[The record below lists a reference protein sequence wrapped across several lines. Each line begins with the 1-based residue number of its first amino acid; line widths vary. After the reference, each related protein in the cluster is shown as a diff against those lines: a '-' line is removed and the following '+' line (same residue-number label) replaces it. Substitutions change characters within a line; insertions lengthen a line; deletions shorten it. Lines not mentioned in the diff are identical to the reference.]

1 MRKTNLLYS
10 SYIGEENSFLTFSN
24 YTEAMTGNHL
34 SVNTKMFPSTFLCAY
49 INVKPDN
56 NGNIDSFINT
66 IVGKY
71 ENKLAFLRDT
81 FTKDSNISAED
92 NIYPLE
98 YLIETIKDFDDSF
111 SINYAGQVTEQDYNG
126 TFCDTMCII
135 STEDNGGKA
144 ILNPSKGVKKIV
156 DYNNSYDYLYG
167 WSSYDATNN
176 SYNSYIYNGPSIYR
190 DVKPLFDKLSD
201 NNDNNDNNENNSY
214 IYVSSYKYD
223 KLIFTPADK
232 AKSIEFNCI
241 IPLFDIVN
249 VDPKSNDSNITEPS
263 DTELSDTEPSDTKP
277 SDKPSDTE
285 PSNQLNSIEVDLTSS
300 TCNVPMGI
308 WFSQKFKKITLQRD
322 ETSGFWPS
330 WSLVLSSQFKPFP
343 KSPHLQ
349 SDTQNISSTDAFGTF
364 AQILV
369 EQARLTDEHTDIVV
383 NVQALS
389 NRISDVESKIN
400 NISTNKSLDDL
411 KNKIDQIDT
420 KVASLTESLEKV
432 NSLISSITWKQN

>member
-10 SYIGEENSFLTFSN
+10 TYIGEENSFLTFSN

-49 INVKPDN
+49 INVTPDN
-56 NGNIDSFINT
+56 IGSFINT
-66 IVGKY
+66 VVGKY

-98 YLIETIKDFDDSF
+98 YLINTLKDFDNEF
-111 SINYAGQVTEQDYNG
+111 SINYVGQVTEQDYNG

-135 STEDNGGKA
+135 STEDNGGNA
-144 ILNPSKGVKKIV
+144 TLSDATVAKKTV

-167 WSSYDATNN
+167 WSSYDESNKK
-176 SYNSYIYNGPSIYR
+176 YIYNGPSIYR
-190 DVKPLFDKLSD
+190 NVKPLFDD
-201 NNDNNDNNENNSY
+201 NNANNSY
-214 IYVSSYKYD
+214 MYVSSYKYD
-223 KLIFTPADK
+223 KLIFTPDTK

-249 VDPKSNDSNITEPS
+249 VDPKSNESNITES
-263 DTELSDTEPSDTKP
+263 LDTELSDTESPDVEQSKP
-277 SDKPSDTE
+277 
-285 PSNQLNSIEVDLTSS
+285 LNILEVDLTSS

-308 WFSQKFKKITLQRD
+308 WFSQGFNKITLQRD

-349 SDTQNISSTDAFGTF
+349 SDTQNVSSTDAFGTF

-389 NRISDVESKIN
+389 NRISNVESKIN
-400 NISTNKSLDDL
+400 NISTNMSLDAL
-411 KNKIDQIDT
+411 QNKIDQIDT
-420 KVASLTESLEKV
+420 KLASLTESLEKV

>member
-10 SYIGEENSFLTFSN
+10 TYIGEENSFLTFSN

-49 INVKPDN
+49 INVTSDN
-56 NGNIDSFINT
+56 IGSFINT

-98 YLIETIKDFDDSF
+98 YLINTLKDFDNEF
-111 SINYAGQVTEQDYNG
+111 SINYVGQVTEQDYNG

-144 ILNPSKGVKKIV
+144 TISDVTEAKKTVKTV
-156 DYNNSYDYLYG
+156 DYNNSYKYLYG
-167 WSSYDATNN
+167 WSSYDATNG
-176 SYNSYIYNGPSIYR
+176 SYIYNGPSIYEH
-190 DVKPLFDKLSD
+190 VEPLFD
-201 NNDNNDNNENNSY
+201 NDKNNSY
-214 IYVSSYKYD
+214 MYVSSYEHD
-223 KLIFTPADK
+223 KLIFTPDTK

-249 VDPKSNDSNITEPS
+249 VDHKSNESNITEPS
-263 DTELSDTEPSDTKP
+263 NSEPSDTKP
-277 SDKPSDTE
+277 SDTE
-285 PSNQLNSIEVDLTSS
+285 PTKQLNSIEVDLTSS

-349 SDTQNISSTDAFGTF
+349 SDTQNVSSTDAFGTF

-369 EQARLTDEHTDIVV
+369 EQARLTDEHTDIAV

-400 NISTNKSLDDL
+400 NISTNMSLDAL
-411 KNKIDQIDT
+411 QNKIDQIDT
-420 KVASLTESLEKV
+420 KLASLTESLEKV

>member
-10 SYIGEENSFLTFSN
+10 TYIGEENSFLTFSN

-49 INVKPDN
+49 INVSEE
-56 NGNIDSFINT
+56 NIGSFINT
-66 IVGKY
+66 IAGKY

-98 YLIETIKDFDDSF
+98 YLINTLKDFDNEF
-111 SINYAGQVTEQDYNG
+111 SINYVGQVTEQDYNG

-135 STEDNGGKA
+135 STEDNGGNTTLSNA
-144 ILNPSKGVKKIV
+144 TVAKKTV
-156 DYNNSYDYLYG
+156 DYNNNSTYLYG
-167 WSSYDATNN
+167 WSSYDAT
-176 SYNSYIYNGPSIYR
+176 SSSYIYNGPSIYK
-190 DVKPLFDKLSD
+190 DVKPLF
-201 NNDNNDNNENNSY
+201 DNNENNSY
-214 IYVSSYKYD
+214 MYVSSYEHD
-223 KLIFTPADK
+223 KLIFTPDTK

-249 VDPKSNDSNITEPS
+249 VDTKSNESNITESS
-263 DTELSDTEPSDTKP
+263 DTELSDTESPDVEQSKQ
-277 SDKPSDTE
+277 
-285 PSNQLNSIEVDLTSS
+285 SNILEVDLTSS

-349 SDTQNISSTDAFGTF
+349 SDTQNVSSTDAFGTF

-369 EQARLTDEHTDIVV
+369 EQTRLTDEYTGIAV

-389 NRISDVESKIN
+389 NRISNIESKIN
-400 NISTNKSLDDL
+400 NISTNMSLDAIQ
-411 KNKIDQIDT
+411 NKIDQIDT
-420 KVASLTESLEKV
+420 KLASLTESLEFQDLEKV

>member
-10 SYIGEENSFLTFSN
+10 TYIGEENSFLTFSN

-49 INVKPDN
+49 INVTPDN
-56 NGNIDSFINT
+56 ISSFINT

-81 FTKDSNISAED
+81 FIKDSNISAED

-98 YLIETIKDFDDSF
+98 YLINTLKDFDNEF
-111 SINYAGQVTEQDYNG
+111 SINYVGQVTEQDYNG

-135 STEDNGGKA
+135 STEDNGGNA
-144 ILNPSKGVKKIV
+144 TLNDATVSDVTVTKKTV
-156 DYNNSYDYLYG
+156 DYNNSYTYLYG
-167 WSSYDATNN
+167 WSSYDAT
-176 SYNSYIYNGPSIYR
+176 SSSYIYNGPSIYEH
-190 DVKPLFDKLSD
+190 VKPLFDKLP
-201 NNDNNDNNENNSY
+201 NNNSNNENNSY
-214 IYVSSYKYD
+214 IYVSSYEHD
-223 KLIFTPADK
+223 KLIFKPDTK

-249 VDPKSNDSNITEPS
+249 VDPKSNESNITEPS
-263 DTELSDTEPSDTKP
+263 DTELSDTES
-277 SDKPSDTE
+277 SDTE
-285 PSNQLNSIEVDLTSS
+285 PSKLPNIIEVDLTSS

-308 WFSQKFKKITLQRD
+308 WFSQGFNKITLQRD

-343 KSPHLQ
+343 KSPYLQ
-349 SDTQNISSTDAFGTF
+349 SDTQNVSSTDAFGTF

-369 EQARLTDEHTDIVV
+369 EQARLTDEHTDIAV
-383 NVQALS
+383 NMQALS
-389 NRISDVESKIN
+389 NRISNVESKIN
-400 NISTNKSLDDL
+400 NISTNMSLVAL
-411 KNKIDQIDT
+411 QNKIDQIDT
-420 KVASLTESLEKV
+420 KLASLTESLEKV
-432 NSLISSITWKQN
+432 NSFISSITWTHL

>member
-10 SYIGEENSFLTFSN
+10 TYIGEENSFLTFSN

-49 INVKPDN
+49 INVTPDN
-56 NGNIDSFINT
+56 ISSFINT

-98 YLIETIKDFDDSF
+98 YLIETIEEFDKDF
-111 SINYAGQVTEQDYNG
+111 SINYVGQVTEQDYNG

-135 STEDNGGKA
+135 STEDNGGKVTA
-144 ILNPSKGVKKIV
+144 NSVNGTKKTV
-156 DYNNSYDYLYG
+156 DYNNSSTYLYG

-176 SYNSYIYNGPSIYR
+176 LYYNGPSIYGN
-190 DVKPLFDKLSD
+190 VKPLFDDK
-201 NNDNNDNNENNSY
+201 ENR
-214 IYVSSYKYD
+214 YVSSYKYD
-223 KLIFTPADK
+223 KLTFIPDTN

-249 VDPKSNDSNITEPS
+249 VDPKSNESNITESLES
-263 DTELSDTEPSDTKP
+263 DTES
-277 SDKPSDTE
+277 
-285 PSNQLNSIEVDLTSS
+285 SNILEVDLTSS

-308 WFSQKFKKITLQRD
+308 WFSQKFKKITLNRD
-322 ETSGFWPS
+322 ESTGFWPS

-349 SDTQNISSTDAFGTF
+349 SDTQNVSSTDAFGTF

-369 EQARLTDEHTDIVV
+369 EQARLTDEHTDIAV

-389 NRISDVESKIN
+389 NRISNLESKIN
-400 NISTNKSLDDL
+400 NTSTNMSLDAL
-411 KNKIDQIDT
+411 KNKIDEIDT
-420 KVASLTESLEKV
+420 KLASLSESFEKV

>member
-10 SYIGEENSFLTFSN
+10 TYIGEENSFLTFSN

-49 INVKPDN
+49 INVTPDTI
-56 NGNIDSFINT
+56 GSFINT
-66 IVGKY
+66 VVGKY

-98 YLIETIKDFDDSF
+98 YLINTLKDFDNEF
-111 SINYAGQVTEQDYNG
+111 SINYVGQVTEQDYNG

-144 ILNPSKGVKKIV
+144 IPNPVNGVKKTV
-156 DYNNSYDYLYG
+156 DYNNSYTYLYG
-167 WSSYDATNN
+167 WSSYDAST
-176 SYNSYIYNGPSIYR
+176 NSYIYNGPSIYS
-190 DVKPLFDKLSD
+190 DVKPLF
-201 NNDNNDNNENNSY
+201 DNNDNNENNSY
-214 IYVSSYKYD
+214 MYVSSYEHD
-223 KLIFTPADK
+223 KLIFTPDTN

-249 VDPKSNDSNITEPS
+249 VDSKSNESNITEPS
-263 DTELSDTEPSDTKP
+263 NTEPADTESSDAEQSKP
-277 SDKPSDTE
+277 S
-285 PSNQLNSIEVDLTSS
+285 NILEVDLTSS

-308 WFSQKFKKITLQRD
+308 WFSQEFKKITLQRD

-369 EQARLTDEHTDIVV
+369 EQARLTDEHTDIAV

-389 NRISDVESKIN
+389 NRISDVESRIN
-400 NISTNKSLDDL
+400 NISTNMSLDAL
-411 KNKIDQIDT
+411 QNKIDQIDT
-420 KVASLTESLEKV
+420 KLASLTESLEKV

>member
-10 SYIGEENSFLTFSN
+10 TYIGEENSFLTFSN

-49 INVKPDN
+49 INVSEE
-56 NGNIDSFINT
+56 NIGSFINT

-98 YLIETIKDFDDSF
+98 YLINTLKDFDNEF
-111 SINYAGQVTEQDYNG
+111 SINYVGQVTEQDYNG

-135 STEDNGGKA
+135 STEDNGGNTTLSNA
-144 ILNPSKGVKKIV
+144 TVAKKTV
-156 DYNNSYDYLYG
+156 DYNNNSTYLYG
-167 WSSYDATNN
+167 WSSYDAT
-176 SYNSYIYNGPSIYR
+176 SSSYIYNGPSIYEH
-190 DVKPLFDKLSD
+190 VKPLFD
-201 NNDNNDNNENNSY
+201 NDENNSY
-214 IYVSSYKYD
+214 MYVSSYEHD
-223 KLIFTPADK
+223 KLIFKPDAK

-249 VDPKSNDSNITEPS
+249 VDHKSNESNITESS
-263 DTELSDTEPSDTKP
+263 DTELPDTESPDVEQSKP
-277 SDKPSDTE
+277 SNT
-285 PSNQLNSIEVDLTSS
+285 LEVDLTSS

-369 EQARLTDEHTDIVV
+369 EQARLTDEHTDIAV

-389 NRISDVESKIN
+389 NRISNVESKIN
-400 NISTNKSLDDL
+400 NISTNMSLDAL
-411 KNKIDQIDT
+411 QNKIDQIDT
-420 KVASLTESLEKV
+420 KLASLTESLEKV

>member
-10 SYIGEENSFLTFSN
+10 TYIGEENSFLTFSN

-49 INVKPDN
+49 INVTPDN
-56 NGNIDSFINT
+56 ISSFINT

-98 YLIETIKDFDDSF
+98 YLIETIEEFDKDF
-111 SINYAGQVTEQDYNG
+111 SINYVGQVTEQDYNG

-135 STEDNGGKA
+135 STEDNGGKVTA
-144 ILNPSKGVKKIV
+144 NSVNGTKKTV
-156 DYNNSYDYLYG
+156 DYNNSSKYLYG

-176 SYNSYIYNGPSIYR
+176 LYYNGPSIYK
-190 DVKPLFDKLSD
+190 DVNPLFDD
-201 NNDNNDNNENNSY
+201 EENR
-214 IYVSSYKYD
+214 YVSSYKYD
-223 KLIFTPADK
+223 KLTFIPDTN

-249 VDPKSNDSNITEPS
+249 VDPKSNESNITESLES
-263 DTELSDTEPSDTKP
+263 DTES
-277 SDKPSDTE
+277 
-285 PSNQLNSIEVDLTSS
+285 SNILEVDLTSS

-308 WFSQKFKKITLQRD
+308 WFSQKFKKITLNRD
-322 ETSGFWPS
+322 ESTGFWPS

-349 SDTQNISSTDAFGTF
+349 SDTQNVSSTDAFGTF

-369 EQARLTDEHTDIVV
+369 EQARLTDEHTDIAV

-389 NRISDVESKIN
+389 NRISNLESKIN
-400 NISTNKSLDDL
+400 NTSTNMSLDAL
-411 KNKIDQIDT
+411 KNKIDEIDT
-420 KVASLTESLEKV
+420 KLASLSESLEKV

>member
-10 SYIGEENSFLTFSN
+10 TYIGEENSFLTFSN

-49 INVKPDN
+49 INVIPDTI
-56 NGNIDSFINT
+56 GSFINT

-98 YLIETIKDFDDSF
+98 YLINTLKDFDNEF
-111 SINYAGQVTEQDYNG
+111 SINYVGQVTEQDYNG

-135 STEDNGGKA
+135 STEDNGGNTTLSNA
-144 ILNPSKGVKKIV
+144 TVAKKTV
-156 DYNNSYDYLYG
+156 DYNNNSTYLYG
-167 WSSYDATNN
+167 WSSYDAT
-176 SYNSYIYNGPSIYR
+176 SSSYIYNGPSIYEH
-190 DVKPLFDKLSD
+190 VKPLFD
-201 NNDNNDNNENNSY
+201 NDENNSY
-214 IYVSSYKYD
+214 MYVSSYEHD
-223 KLIFTPADK
+223 KLIFKPDAK

-249 VDPKSNDSNITEPS
+249 VDHKSNESNITESS
-263 DTELSDTEPSDTKP
+263 DTELPDTESPDVEQSKP
-277 SDKPSDTE
+277 SNT
-285 PSNQLNSIEVDLTSS
+285 LEVDLTSS

-369 EQARLTDEHTDIVV
+369 EQARLADEHTDIAV
-383 NVQALS
+383 NAQALS
-389 NRISDVESKIN
+389 NRISNVESKIN
-400 NISTNKSLDDL
+400 NISTNMSLDAL
-411 KNKIDQIDT
+411 QNKIDQIDT
-420 KVASLTESLEKV
+420 KLASLTESLEKV

>member
-10 SYIGEENSFLTFSN
+10 TYIGEENSFLTFSN

-49 INVKPDN
+49 INVTPDTI
-56 NGNIDSFINT
+56 GSFINT

-98 YLIETIKDFDDSF
+98 YLINTLKDFDNEF
-111 SINYAGQVTEQDYNG
+111 SINYVGQVTEQDYNG

-135 STEDNGGKA
+135 STEDNGGNTTLSNA
-144 ILNPSKGVKKIV
+144 TVAKKTV
-156 DYNNSYDYLYG
+156 DYNNNSTYLYG
-167 WSSYDATNN
+167 WSSYDAT
-176 SYNSYIYNGPSIYR
+176 SSSYIYNGPSIYK
-190 DVKPLFDKLSD
+190 DVKPLFD
-201 NNDNNDNNENNSY
+201 NDKNNSY
-214 IYVSSYKYD
+214 MYVSSYEHD
-223 KLIFTPADK
+223 KLIFTPDTK

-249 VDPKSNDSNITEPS
+249 VDHKSNESNITESS
-263 DTELSDTEPSDTKP
+263 DTELPDTESPDVEQSKP
-277 SDKPSDTE
+277 SNT
-285 PSNQLNSIEVDLTSS
+285 LEVDLTSS

-349 SDTQNISSTDAFGTF
+349 SDTQNVSSTDAFGTF

-369 EQARLTDEHTDIVV
+369 EQARLTDEHTDIAV

-400 NISTNKSLDDL
+400 NISTNMSLDAL
-411 KNKIDQIDT
+411 QNKIDQIDT
-420 KVASLTESLEKV
+420 KLASLTESLEKV

>member
-10 SYIGEENSFLTFSN
+10 TYIGEENSFLTFSN

-49 INVKPDN
+49 INVSEE
-56 NGNIDSFINT
+56 NIGSFINT

-98 YLIETIKDFDDSF
+98 YLINTLKDFDNEF
-111 SINYAGQVTEQDYNG
+111 SINYVGQVTEQDYNG

-135 STEDNGGKA
+135 STEDNGGNTTLSNA
-144 ILNPSKGVKKIV
+144 TVAKKTV
-156 DYNNSYDYLYG
+156 DYNNNSTYLYG
-167 WSSYDATNN
+167 WSSYDAT
-176 SYNSYIYNGPSIYR
+176 SSSYIYNGPSIYK
-190 DVKPLFDKLSD
+190 DVKPLFD
-201 NNDNNDNNENNSY
+201 NDKNNSY
-214 IYVSSYKYD
+214 MYVSSYEHD
-223 KLIFTPADK
+223 KLIFTPDTK

-249 VDPKSNDSNITEPS
+249 VDPKSNESNITESS
-263 DTELSDTEPSDTKP
+263 DTELPDTESPDAEQSKP
-277 SDKPSDTE
+277 S
-285 PSNQLNSIEVDLTSS
+285 NILEVDLTSS

-369 EQARLTDEHTDIVV
+369 EQARLTDEHTDIAV
-383 NVQALS
+383 NAQALS
-389 NRISDVESKIN
+389 NRISNVESKIN
-400 NISTNKSLDDL
+400 NISTNMSLDAL
-411 KNKIDQIDT
+411 QNKIDQIDT
-420 KVASLTESLEKV
+420 KLASLTESLEKV

>member
-10 SYIGEENSFLTFSN
+10 TYIGEENSFLTFSN

-49 INVKPDN
+49 INVTPDN
-56 NGNIDSFINT
+56 IGSFINT

-98 YLIETIKDFDDSF
+98 YLIETIKDFDNSF
-111 SINYAGQVTEQDYNG
+111 SINYVGQVTEQDYNG

-135 STEDNGGKA
+135 STEDNGGKVT
-144 ILNPSKGVKKIV
+144 LNSVDGTKKTV

-167 WSSYDATNN
+167 WSSYNATN
-176 SYNSYIYNGPSIYR
+176 NSYIYNGPSIYEH
-190 DVKPLFDKLSD
+190 VKPLFD
-201 NNDNNDNNENNSY
+201 NDKNNSY
-214 IYVSSYKYD
+214 MYVSSYEHD
-223 KLIFTPADK
+223 KLIFKPDAK

-249 VDPKSNDSNITEPS
+249 VDPKSNESNITESSNTEPSNTEPS
-263 DTELSDTEPSDTKP
+263 DTEPSKLP
-277 SDKPSDTE
+277 
-285 PSNQLNSIEVDLTSS
+285 NIIEVDLTSS

-308 WFSQKFKKITLQRD
+308 WFSQGFNKITLQRD

-369 EQARLTDEHTDIVV
+369 EQARLTDEHTDIAV

-389 NRISDVESKIN
+389 NRISNVESKIN
-400 NISTNKSLDDL
+400 NISTNMSLDAL
-411 KNKIDQIDT
+411 QNKIDQIDT
-420 KVASLTESLEKV
+420 KLASLTESLEKV

>member
-49 INVKPDN
+49 INVSEE
-56 NGNIDSFINT
+56 NIGSFINT

-144 ILNPSKGVKKIV
+144 TLNDVTVSDVTVTKKIV
-156 DYNNSYDYLYG
+156 DYNNSYKYLYG
-167 WSSYDATNN
+167 WSSYNATNG
-176 SYNSYIYNGPSIYR
+176 SYIYNGPSIYSN
-190 DVKPLFDKLSD
+190 VTPLFDKLSD
-201 NNDNNDNNENNSY
+201 NNDNNENNENNSY

-223 KLIFTPADK
+223 KLIFTPDTN

-249 VDPKSNDSNITEPS
+249 VDPKSNESNITEPS
-263 DTELSDTEPSDTKP
+263 NTEPSDTESPDVEQSKP
-277 SDKPSDTE
+277 S
-285 PSNQLNSIEVDLTSS
+285 NILEVDLTSS

-308 WFSQKFKKITLQRD
+308 WFSQGFNKITLQRD

-349 SDTQNISSTDAFGTF
+349 TDTQNVSSTDAFGTF

-369 EQARLTDEHTDIVV
+369 EQARLTDEHTDIAV

-400 NISTNKSLDDL
+400 NISTNMSLDAL
-411 KNKIDQIDT
+411 QNKIDQIDT
-420 KVASLTESLEKV
+420 KLASLTESLEKV

>member
-10 SYIGEENSFLTFSN
+10 TYIGEENSFLTFSN

-49 INVKPDN
+49 INVTPDN
-56 NGNIDSFINT
+56 IGSFINT

-98 YLIETIKDFDDSF
+98 YLINTLKDFDNEF
-111 SINYAGQVTEQDYNG
+111 SINYVGQVTEQDYNG

-135 STEDNGGKA
+135 STEDNGGNTTLSNA
-144 ILNPSKGVKKIV
+144 TVAKKTV
-156 DYNNSYDYLYG
+156 DYNNNSTYLYG
-167 WSSYDATNN
+167 WSSYDAT
-176 SYNSYIYNGPSIYR
+176 SSSYIYNGPSIYK
-190 DVKPLFDKLSD
+190 DVKPLFD
-201 NNDNNDNNENNSY
+201 NDKNNSY
-214 IYVSSYKYD
+214 MYVSSYEHD
-223 KLIFTPADK
+223 KLIFTPDTK

-249 VDPKSNDSNITEPS
+249 VDHKSNESNITESS
-263 DTELSDTEPSDTKP
+263 DTELPDTESSDVEQSKP
-277 SDKPSDTE
+277 SNT
-285 PSNQLNSIEVDLTSS
+285 LEVDLTSS
-300 TCNVPMGI
+300 TYNVPMGI

-369 EQARLTDEHTDIVV
+369 EQARLADEHTDIAV
-383 NVQALS
+383 NAQALS
-389 NRISDVESKIN
+389 NRISNVESKIN
-400 NISTNKSLDDL
+400 NISTNMSLDAL
-411 KNKIDQIDT
+411 QNKIDQIDT
-420 KVASLTESLEKV
+420 KLASLTESLEKV

>member
-10 SYIGEENSFLTFSN
+10 TYIGEENSFLTFSN

-49 INVKPDN
+49 INVTPDN
-56 NGNIDSFINT
+56 IGSFINT

-98 YLIETIKDFDDSF
+98 YLINTLKDFDNEF
-111 SINYAGQVTEQDYNG
+111 SINYVGQVTEQDYNG

-135 STEDNGGKA
+135 STEDNGGNATLSDVTEAK
-144 ILNPSKGVKKIV
+144 KTVKTV
-156 DYNNSYDYLYG
+156 DYNNSYKYLYG
-167 WSSYDATNN
+167 WSSYDATNG
-176 SYNSYIYNGPSIYR
+176 SYIYNGPSIYEH
-190 DVKPLFDKLSD
+190 VEPLFDKLSD
-201 NNDNNDNNENNSY
+201 NNDNNKNNENNSYNNSY
-214 IYVSSYKYD
+214 IYVSSYEHD
-223 KLIFTPADK
+223 KLIFTPDTK

-249 VDPKSNDSNITEPS
+249 VDPKSNESNITESSNTEPS
-263 DTELSDTEPSDTKP
+263 DTESPDVEQSKP
-277 SDKPSDTE
+277 S
-285 PSNQLNSIEVDLTSS
+285 NILEVDLTSS

-349 SDTQNISSTDAFGTF
+349 SDTQNVSSTDAFGTF

-369 EQARLTDEHTDIVV
+369 EQARLTDEHTDIAV

-400 NISTNKSLDDL
+400 NISTNMSLDAL
-411 KNKIDQIDT
+411 QNKIDQIDT
-420 KVASLTESLEKV
+420 KLASLTESLEKV

>member
-10 SYIGEENSFLTFSN
+10 TYIGEENSFLTFSN

-49 INVKPDN
+49 INVSEE
-56 NGNIDSFINT
+56 NIGSFINT

-98 YLIETIKDFDDSF
+98 YLINTLKDFDNEF
-111 SINYAGQVTEQDYNG
+111 SINYVGQVTEQDYNG

-135 STEDNGGKA
+135 STEDNGGNTTLSNA
-144 ILNPSKGVKKIV
+144 TVAKKTV
-156 DYNNSYDYLYG
+156 DYNNNSTYLYG
-167 WSSYDATNN
+167 WSSYDAT
-176 SYNSYIYNGPSIYR
+176 SSSYIYNGPSIYK
-190 DVKPLFDKLSD
+190 DVKPLFD
-201 NNDNNDNNENNSY
+201 NDKNNSY
-214 IYVSSYKYD
+214 MYVSSYEHD
-223 KLIFTPADK
+223 KLIFTPDTK

-249 VDPKSNDSNITEPS
+249 VDPKSNESNITESS
-263 DTELSDTEPSDTKP
+263 DTELPDTESPDAEQSKP
-277 SDKPSDTE
+277 SNT
-285 PSNQLNSIEVDLTSS
+285 LEVDLTSS

-369 EQARLTDEHTDIVV
+369 EQARLTDEHTDIAV
-383 NVQALS
+383 NAQALS
-389 NRISDVESKIN
+389 NRISNVESKIN
-400 NISTNKSLDDL
+400 NISTNMSLDAL
-411 KNKIDQIDT
+411 QNKIDQIDT
-420 KVASLTESLEKV
+420 KLASLTESLEKV

>member
-49 INVKPDN
+49 INVTPDN
-56 NGNIDSFINT
+56 IGSFINT

-98 YLIETIKDFDDSF
+98 YLINTLKDFDNEF
-111 SINYAGQVTEQDYNG
+111 SINYVGQVTEQDYNG

-135 STEDNGGKA
+135 STEDNGGKVT
-144 ILNPSKGVKKIV
+144 LNSVDGTKKTV
-156 DYNNSYDYLYG
+156 DYNNSYTYLYG

-176 SYNSYIYNGPSIYR
+176 SYIYNGPSIYSN
-190 DVKPLFDKLSD
+190 VTPLFDKLS
-201 NNDNNDNNENNSY
+201 DNNDNNENNSY
-214 IYVSSYKYD
+214 IYVSSYEHD
-223 KLIFTPADK
+223 KLIFTPDTK

-249 VDPKSNDSNITEPS
+249 VDPKSNESNITEPS
-263 DTELSDTEPSDTKP
+263 DTELSDTES
-277 SDKPSDTE
+277 SNVE
-285 PSNQLNSIEVDLTSS
+285 PSKLPNIIEVDLTSS

-308 WFSQKFKKITLQRD
+308 WFSQGFNKITLQRD

-369 EQARLTDEHTDIVV
+369 EQARLTDEHTDIAV

-389 NRISDVESKIN
+389 NRISNVESKVN
-400 NISTNKSLDDL
+400 NISTNMSLDAL
-411 KNKIDQIDT
+411 QNKIDQIDT
-420 KVASLTESLEKV
+420 KLASLTESLEKV

>member
-10 SYIGEENSFLTFSN
+10 TYIGEENSFLTFSN

-49 INVKPDN
+49 INVSEE
-56 NGNIDSFINT
+56 NIGSFINT

-98 YLIETIKDFDDSF
+98 YLIETIEEFDKEY
-111 SINYAGQVTEQDYNG
+111 SINYVGQVTEQDYNG

-135 STEDNGGKA
+135 STEDNGGNTTLSNA
-144 ILNPSKGVKKIV
+144 TVAKKTV
-156 DYNNSYDYLYG
+156 DYNNNSTYLYG
-167 WSSYDATNN
+167 WSSYDAT
-176 SYNSYIYNGPSIYR
+176 SSSYIYNGPSIYK
-190 DVKPLFDKLSD
+190 DVKPLFD
-201 NNDNNDNNENNSY
+201 NDKNNSY
-214 IYVSSYKYD
+214 MYVSSYEHD
-223 KLIFTPADK
+223 KLIFKPDAK

-249 VDPKSNDSNITEPS
+249 VDPKSNESNITESS
-263 DTELSDTEPSDTKP
+263 DTELPDTESPDVEQSKP
-277 SDKPSDTE
+277 SNT
-285 PSNQLNSIEVDLTSS
+285 LEVDLTSS

-349 SDTQNISSTDAFGTF
+349 PDTQNISSTDAFGTF

-369 EQARLTDEHTDIVV
+369 EQARLTDEHTDIAV

-389 NRISDVESKIN
+389 NRISNVESKIN
-400 NISTNKSLDDL
+400 NISTNMSLDAL
-411 KNKIDQIDT
+411 QNKIDQIDT
-420 KVASLTESLEKV
+420 KLASLTESLEKV

>member
-10 SYIGEENSFLTFSN
+10 TYIGEENSFLTFSN

-49 INVKPDN
+49 INVTPDN
-56 NGNIDSFINT
+56 IGSFINT

-98 YLIETIKDFDDSF
+98 YLINTLKDFDNEF
-111 SINYAGQVTEQDYNG
+111 SINYVGQVTEQDYNG

-144 ILNPSKGVKKIV
+144 TPNPVTVAKKTV

-176 SYNSYIYNGPSIYR
+176 SYIYNGPSIYS
-190 DVKPLFDKLSD
+190 DVKPLFDKLS
-201 NNDNNDNNENNSY
+201 DNNDNNENNSY

-223 KLIFTPADK
+223 KLIFTPDTN

-249 VDPKSNDSNITEPS
+249 VDPKSNESNITESS
-263 DTELSDTEPSDTKP
+263 DTELSDTES
-277 SDKPSDTE
+277 SDTE
-285 PSNQLNSIEVDLTSS
+285 PSKLPNIIEVDLTSS

-308 WFSQKFKKITLQRD
+308 WFSQGFNKITLQRD

-369 EQARLTDEHTDIVV
+369 EQARLTDEHTDIAV

-400 NISTNKSLDDL
+400 NISTNMSLDAL
-411 KNKIDQIDT
+411 QNKIDQIDT
-420 KVASLTESLEKV
+420 KLASLTESLEKV

>member
-10 SYIGEENSFLTFSN
+10 TYIGEENSFLTFSN

-34 SVNTKMFPSTFLCAY
+34 SVNTKMFPSTYLCAY
-49 INVKPDN
+49 INVSEE
-56 NGNIDSFINT
+56 NIGSFINT

-98 YLIETIKDFDDSF
+98 YLINTLKDFDNEF
-111 SINYAGQVTEQDYNG
+111 SINYVGQVTEQDYNG

-135 STEDNGGKA
+135 STEDNGGNTTLSNA
-144 ILNPSKGVKKIV
+144 TVAKKTV
-156 DYNNSYDYLYG
+156 DYNNNSTYLYG
-167 WSSYDATNN
+167 WSSYDAT
-176 SYNSYIYNGPSIYR
+176 SSSYIYNGPSIYEH
-190 DVKPLFDKLSD
+190 VKPLFD
-201 NNDNNDNNENNSY
+201 NDENNSY
-214 IYVSSYKYD
+214 MYVSSYEHD
-223 KLIFTPADK
+223 KLIFKPDAK

-249 VDPKSNDSNITEPS
+249 VDPKSNESNITESS
-263 DTELSDTEPSDTKP
+263 DTELPDTESPDAEQSKP
-277 SDKPSDTE
+277 SNT
-285 PSNQLNSIEVDLTSS
+285 LEVDLTSS

-369 EQARLTDEHTDIVV
+369 EQARLTDEHTDIAV
-383 NVQALS
+383 NAQALS
-389 NRISDVESKIN
+389 NRISNVESKIN
-400 NISTNKSLDDL
+400 NISTNMSLDAL
-411 KNKIDQIDT
+411 QNKIDQIDT
-420 KVASLTESLEKV
+420 KLASLTESLEKV

>member
-10 SYIGEENSFLTFSN
+10 TYIGEENSFLTFSN

-49 INVKPDN
+49 INVTPDN
-56 NGNIDSFINT
+56 ISSFINT

-98 YLIETIKDFDDSF
+98 YLIETIEEFDKDF
-111 SINYAGQVTEQDYNG
+111 SINYVGQVTEQDYNG

-135 STEDNGGKA
+135 STEDNGGKVTA
-144 ILNPSKGVKKIV
+144 NSVNGTKKTV
-156 DYNNSYDYLYG
+156 DYNNSSTYLYG

-176 SYNSYIYNGPSIYR
+176 LYYNGPSIYGN
-190 DVKPLFDKLSD
+190 VNPLFDDK
-201 NNDNNDNNENNSY
+201 ENR
-214 IYVSSYKYD
+214 YVSSYKYD
-223 KLIFTPADK
+223 KLTFIPDTN

-249 VDPKSNDSNITEPS
+249 VDPKSNESNITESLES
-263 DTELSDTEPSDTKP
+263 DTES
-277 SDKPSDTE
+277 
-285 PSNQLNSIEVDLTSS
+285 SNILEVDLTSS

-308 WFSQKFKKITLQRD
+308 WFSQKFKKITLNRD
-322 ETSGFWPS
+322 ESTGFWPS

-349 SDTQNISSTDAFGTF
+349 SDTQNVSSTDAFGTF

-369 EQARLTDEHTDIVV
+369 EQARLTDEHTDIAV

-389 NRISDVESKIN
+389 NRISNLESKIN
-400 NISTNKSLDDL
+400 NTSTNMSLDAL
-411 KNKIDQIDT
+411 KNKIDEIDT
-420 KVASLTESLEKV
+420 KLASLSESFEKV

>member
-10 SYIGEENSFLTFSN
+10 TYIGEENSFLTFSN

-49 INVKPDN
+49 INVSDDN
-56 NGNIDSFINT
+56 SDGNISSFINT

-98 YLIETIKDFDDSF
+98 YLIETIEEFDKDF
-111 SINYAGQVTEQDYNG
+111 SINYVGQVTEQDYNG

-135 STEDNGGKA
+135 STEDNGGKVTA
-144 ILNPSKGVKKIV
+144 NSANGTKKTV
-156 DYNNSYDYLYG
+156 DYKNSYDYLYG

-176 SYNSYIYNGPSIYR
+176 SYIYNGPSIYK
-190 DVKPLFDKLSD
+190 DVKPLFDDK
-201 NNDNNDNNENNSY
+201 ENR
-214 IYVSSYKYD
+214 YVSSYKYD
-223 KLIFTPADK
+223 KLTFIPDTN

-249 VDPKSNDSNITEPS
+249 VDPKSNESNITESS
-263 DTELSDTEPSDTKP
+263 DTESSDTES
-277 SDKPSDTE
+277 
-285 PSNQLNSIEVDLTSS
+285 SNKESSNILEVDLTSS

-308 WFSQKFKKITLQRD
+308 WFSQEFKKITLQRD

-369 EQARLTDEHTDIVV
+369 EQARLTDEHTDIAV
-383 NVQALS
+383 NVQTLS
-389 NRISDVESKIN
+389 NRISNVESKIN
-400 NISTNKSLDDL
+400 NISTNMSLDAL
-411 KNKIDQIDT
+411 QNKIDQIVT
-420 KVASLTESLEKV
+420 KLASLTESLEKV

>member
-10 SYIGEENSFLTFSN
+10 TYIGEENSFLTFSN

-49 INVKPDN
+49 INVTPDN
-56 NGNIDSFINT
+56 IGSFINT

-98 YLIETIKDFDDSF
+98 YLINTLKDFDNEF
-111 SINYAGQVTEQDYNG
+111 SINYVGQVTEQDYNG

-144 ILNPSKGVKKIV
+144 TPNPVTIAKKTV

-167 WSSYDATNN
+167 WSSYDATN
-176 SYNSYIYNGPSIYR
+176 SSYIYNGPSIYEH
-190 DVKPLFDKLSD
+190 VKPLFDD
-201 NNDNNDNNENNSY
+201 NDNNANNSY
-214 IYVSSYKYD
+214 IYVSSYEHD
-223 KLIFTPADK
+223 KLIFKPDTN

-249 VDPKSNDSNITEPS
+249 VDPKSNESNITESSNTEPS
-263 DTELSDTEPSDTKP
+263 DTESPDVEPSKP
-277 SDKPSDTE
+277 S
-285 PSNQLNSIEVDLTSS
+285 NILEVDLTSS

-369 EQARLTDEHTDIVV
+369 EQARLTDEHTDIAV

-389 NRISDVESKIN
+389 NRISNVESKIN
-400 NISTNKSLDDL
+400 NISTNMSLDAL
-411 KNKIDQIDT
+411 QNKIDQIDT
-420 KVASLTESLEKV
+420 KLASLTESLEKV

>member
-49 INVKPDN
+49 INVSDE
-56 NGNIDSFINT
+56 NIGSFINT

-98 YLIETIKDFDDSF
+98 YLINTLKDFDNEF
-111 SINYAGQVTEQDYNG
+111 SINYVGQVTEQDYNG

-135 STEDNGGKA
+135 STEDNGGNA
-144 ILNPSKGVKKIV
+144 TLSDVTGAKKTV
-156 DYNNSYDYLYG
+156 DYNNSYTYLYG
-167 WSSYDATNN
+167 WSSYNATN
-176 SYNSYIYNGPSIYR
+176 SSYIYNGPSIYEH
-190 DVKPLFDKLSD
+190 VKPLFDDDK
-201 NNDNNDNNENNSY
+201 NNSY
-214 IYVSSYKYD
+214 IYVSSYEHD
-223 KLIFTPADK
+223 KLIFKPAAK

-249 VDPKSNDSNITEPS
+249 VDPKSNESNITEPS
-263 DTELSDTEPSDTKP
+263 DTELSDTES
-277 SDKPSDTE
+277 SNVE
-285 PSNQLNSIEVDLTSS
+285 PSKLPNTLEVDLTSS

-308 WFSQKFKKITLQRD
+308 WFSQKFEKITLQRD

-369 EQARLTDEHTDIVV
+369 EQARLTDEHTDIAV

-400 NISTNKSLDDL
+400 NISTNMSLDAL
-411 KNKIDQIDT
+411 QNKIDQIDT
-420 KVASLTESLEKV
+420 KLASLTESLEKV

>member
-10 SYIGEENSFLTFSN
+10 TYIGEENSFLTFSN

-49 INVKPDN
+49 INVSKE
-56 NGNIDSFINT
+56 NIGSFINT

-98 YLIETIKDFDDSF
+98 YLINTLKDFDNEF
-111 SINYAGQVTEQDYNG
+111 SINYVGQVTEQDYNG

-135 STEDNGGKA
+135 STEDNGGNATISDVTEAK
-144 ILNPSKGVKKIV
+144 KTVKTV
-156 DYNNSYDYLYG
+156 DYNNSYTYLYG
-167 WSSYDATNN
+167 WSSYDATNG
-176 SYNSYIYNGPSIYR
+176 SYIYNGPSIYGN
-190 DVKPLFDKLSD
+190 VKPLFD
-201 NNDNNDNNENNSY
+201 NDKNNSY
-214 IYVSSYKYD
+214 IYVSSYEHD
-223 KLIFTPADK
+223 KLIFKPDAK

-249 VDPKSNDSNITEPS
+249 VDPKSNESNITESS
-263 DTELSDTEPSDTKP
+263 DTESPDVEQSKP
-277 SDKPSDTE
+277 S
-285 PSNQLNSIEVDLTSS
+285 NILEVDLTSS

-308 WFSQKFKKITLQRD
+308 WFSQGFNKITLQRD

-349 SDTQNISSTDAFGTF
+349 SDTQNVSSTDAFGTF

-369 EQARLTDEHTDIVV
+369 EQARLTDEHTDIAV

-400 NISTNKSLDDL
+400 NISTNMSLDAL
-411 KNKIDQIDT
+411 QNKIDQIDT
-420 KVASLTESLEKV
+420 KLASLTESLEKV
-432 NSLISSITWKQN
+432 DSLIASITWTHL

>member
-10 SYIGEENSFLTFSN
+10 TYIGEENSFLTFSN

-49 INVKPDN
+49 INVSEE
-56 NGNIDSFINT
+56 NIGSFINT

-98 YLIETIKDFDDSF
+98 YLINTLKDFDNEF
-111 SINYAGQVTEQDYNG
+111 SINYVGQVTEQDYNG

-144 ILNPSKGVKKIV
+144 IPNPVNGVKKTV
-156 DYNNSYDYLYG
+156 DYNNNSTYLYG
-167 WSSYDATNN
+167 WSSYDAT
-176 SYNSYIYNGPSIYR
+176 SSSYIYNGPSIYK
-190 DVKPLFDKLSD
+190 DVKPLFD
-201 NNDNNDNNENNSY
+201 NDENNSY
-214 IYVSSYKYD
+214 MYVSSYEHD
-223 KLIFTPADK
+223 KLIFTPDTK

-249 VDPKSNDSNITEPS
+249 VDPKSNESNITESS
-263 DTELSDTEPSDTKP
+263 DTELPDTESPDAEQSKP
-277 SDKPSDTE
+277 SNT
-285 PSNQLNSIEVDLTSS
+285 LEVDLTSS

-349 SDTQNISSTDAFGTF
+349 SDTQNVSSTDAFGTF

-369 EQARLTDEHTDIVV
+369 EQARLADEHTDIAV
-383 NVQALS
+383 NAQALS
-389 NRISDVESKIN
+389 NRISNVESKIN
-400 NISTNKSLDDL
+400 NISTNMSLDAL
-411 KNKIDQIDT
+411 QNKIDQIDT
-420 KVASLTESLEKV
+420 KLASLTESLEKV

>member
-10 SYIGEENSFLTFSN
+10 TYIGEENSFLTFSN

-49 INVKPDN
+49 INVSEE
-56 NGNIDSFINT
+56 NIGSFINT

-98 YLIETIKDFDDSF
+98 YLINTLKDFDNEF
-111 SINYAGQVTEQDYNG
+111 SINYVGQVTEQDYNG

-135 STEDNGGKA
+135 STEDNGGNTTLSNA
-144 ILNPSKGVKKIV
+144 TVAKKTV
-156 DYNNSYDYLYG
+156 DYNNNSTYLYG
-167 WSSYDATNN
+167 WSSYDTT
-176 SYNSYIYNGPSIYR
+176 SSSYIYNGPSIYK
-190 DVKPLFDKLSD
+190 DVKPLFD
-201 NNDNNDNNENNSY
+201 NDKNNSY
-214 IYVSSYKYD
+214 MYVSSYEHD
-223 KLIFTPADK
+223 KLIFTPDTK

-249 VDPKSNDSNITEPS
+249 VDPKSNESNITESS
-263 DTELSDTEPSDTKP
+263 DTELSDTETPDVEQSKP
-277 SDKPSDTE
+277 SNT
-285 PSNQLNSIEVDLTSS
+285 LEVDLTSS

-349 SDTQNISSTDAFGTF
+349 SDTQNVSSTDAFGTF

-369 EQARLTDEHTDIVV
+369 EQTRLTDEYTGIAV

-389 NRISDVESKIN
+389 NRISNIESKIN
-400 NISTNKSLDDL
+400 NISTNMSLDAIR
-411 KNKIDQIDT
+411 NKINQIDT
-420 KVASLTESLEKV
+420 KLASLTESLEFQD
-432 NSLISSITWKQN
+432 L

>member
-10 SYIGEENSFLTFSN
+10 TYIGEENSFLTFSN

-49 INVKPDN
+49 INVRPDN
-56 NGNIDSFINT
+56 IGSFINT
-66 IVGKY
+66 VVGKY

-98 YLIETIKDFDDSF
+98 YLINTLKDFDNEF
-111 SINYAGQVTEQDYNG
+111 SINYVGQVTEQDYNG

-135 STEDNGGKA
+135 STEDNGGNA
-144 ILNPSKGVKKIV
+144 TISDVTEAKKIVKTV
-156 DYNNSYDYLYG
+156 DYNNSYKYLYG
-167 WSSYDATNN
+167 WSSYDATNG
-176 SYNSYIYNGPSIYR
+176 SYIYNGPSIYK
-190 DVKPLFDKLSD
+190 DVEPLFDNDK
-201 NNDNNDNNENNSY
+201 NNSYNNSY
-214 IYVSSYKYD
+214 IYVSSYNYD
-223 KLIFTPADK
+223 KLIFKPDTK

-249 VDPKSNDSNITEPS
+249 VDPKSNESNITEPS
-263 DTELSDTEPSDTKP
+263 NSEPSDTESPDVEQSKP
-277 SDKPSDTE
+277 A
-285 PSNQLNSIEVDLTSS
+285 NILEVDLTSS

-308 WFSQKFKKITLQRD
+308 WFSQGFNKITLQRD

-349 SDTQNISSTDAFGTF
+349 SDTQNVSSTDAFGTF

-369 EQARLTDEHTDIVV
+369 EQARLTDEHTDIAV

-400 NISTNKSLDDL
+400 NISTNMSLDAL
-411 KNKIDQIDT
+411 QNKIDQIDT
-420 KVASLTESLEKV
+420 KLASLTESLEKV

>member
-10 SYIGEENSFLTFSN
+10 TYIGEENSFLTFSN

-49 INVKPDN
+49 INVTPDN
-56 NGNIDSFINT
+56 IGSFINT

-98 YLIETIKDFDDSF
+98 YLINTLKDFDNEF
-111 SINYAGQVTEQDYNG
+111 SINYVGQVTEQDYNG

-135 STEDNGGKA
+135 STEDNGGKVT
-144 ILNPSKGVKKIV
+144 LNSVDGTKKTV

-167 WSSYDATNN
+167 WSSYNATN
-176 SYNSYIYNGPSIYR
+176 SSYIYNGPSIYSN
-190 DVKPLFDKLSD
+190 VKPLFDD
-201 NNDNNDNNENNSY
+201 NDNNANNSY
-214 IYVSSYKYD
+214 MYVSSYEHD

-249 VDPKSNDSNITEPS
+249 VDPKSNESNITES
-263 DTELSDTEPSDTKP
+263 SNTELSDTES
-277 SDKPSDTE
+277 SNVE
-285 PSNQLNSIEVDLTSS
+285 PSKLPNSIEVDLTSS

-349 SDTQNISSTDAFGTF
+349 SDTQNVSSTDAFGTF

-369 EQARLTDEHTDIVV
+369 EQARLTDEHTDIAV

-389 NRISDVESKIN
+389 NRISAVESKIN
-400 NISTNKSLDDL
+400 NISTNMSLDAL
-411 KNKIDQIDT
+411 QNKIDQIDT
-420 KVASLTESLEKV
+420 KLASLTESLEKV

>member
-10 SYIGEENSFLTFSN
+10 TYIGEENSFLTFSN

-49 INVKPDN
+49 INVRPDN

-98 YLIETIKDFDDSF
+98 YLINTLKDFDNEF
-111 SINYAGQVTEQDYNG
+111 SINYVGQVTEQDYNG

-135 STEDNGGKA
+135 STEDNGGNATISDVTEAK
-144 ILNPSKGVKKIV
+144 KTVKTV
-156 DYNNSYDYLYG
+156 DYNNSYKYLYG
-167 WSSYDATNN
+167 WSSYDATNG
-176 SYNSYIYNGPSIYR
+176 SYIYNGPSIYEH
-190 DVKPLFDKLSD
+190 VKPLFD
-201 NNDNNDNNENNSY
+201 NDKNNSY
-214 IYVSSYKYD
+214 IYVSSYEHD
-223 KLIFTPADK
+223 KLIFKPDTK

-249 VDPKSNDSNITEPS
+249 VDPKSNESNI
-263 DTELSDTEPSDTKP
+263 TEPSDTKP
-277 SDKPSDTE
+277 SDTE
-285 PSNQLNSIEVDLTSS
+285 PSKQLNSIEVDLTSS

-308 WFSQKFKKITLQRD
+308 WFSQGFNKITLQRD

-349 SDTQNISSTDAFGTF
+349 SDTQNVSSTDAFGTF

-369 EQARLTDEHTDIVV
+369 EQARLTDEHTDIAV

-400 NISTNKSLDDL
+400 NISTNMSLDAL
-411 KNKIDQIDT
+411 QNKIDQIDT
-420 KVASLTESLEKV
+420 KLASLTESLEKV

>member
-10 SYIGEENSFLTFSN
+10 TYIGEENSFLTFSN

-49 INVKPDN
+49 INVSEE
-56 NGNIDSFINT
+56 NIGSFINT

-98 YLIETIKDFDDSF
+98 YLINTLKDFDNEF
-111 SINYAGQVTEQDYNG
+111 SINYVGQVTEQDYNG

-144 ILNPSKGVKKIV
+144 IPNPVNGVKKTV
-156 DYNNSYDYLYG
+156 DYNNNSTYLYG
-167 WSSYDATNN
+167 WSSYDAT
-176 SYNSYIYNGPSIYR
+176 SSSYIYNGPSIYK
-190 DVKPLFDKLSD
+190 DVKPLFD
-201 NNDNNDNNENNSY
+201 NDKNNSY
-214 IYVSSYKYD
+214 MYVSSYEHD
-223 KLIFTPADK
+223 KLIFTPDTK

-249 VDPKSNDSNITEPS
+249 VDPKSNESNITESS
-263 DTELSDTEPSDTKP
+263 DTELPDTESPVAEQSKP
-277 SDKPSDTE
+277 SNT
-285 PSNQLNSIEVDLTSS
+285 LEVDLTSS

-369 EQARLTDEHTDIVV
+369 EQARLTDEHTDIAV
-383 NVQALS
+383 NAQALS
-389 NRISDVESKIN
+389 NRISNVESKIN
-400 NISTNKSLDDL
+400 NISTNMSLDAL
-411 KNKIDQIDT
+411 QNKIDQIDT
-420 KVASLTESLEKV
+420 KLASLTESLEKV

>member
-10 SYIGEENSFLTFSN
+10 TYIGEENSFLTFSN

-49 INVKPDN
+49 INVTPDN
-56 NGNIDSFINT
+56 IGSFINT
-66 IVGKY
+66 VVGKY

-81 FTKDSNISAED
+81 FAKDSNISAED

-98 YLIETIKDFDDSF
+98 YLINTLKDFDNEF
-111 SINYAGQVTEQDYNG
+111 SINYVGQVTEQDYNG
-126 TFCDTMCII
+126 TFCDTRCII
-135 STEDNGGKA
+135 STEDNGGNATISDVTEAK
-144 ILNPSKGVKKIV
+144 KTVKTV
-156 DYNNSYDYLYG
+156 DYNKSYKYLYG

-176 SYNSYIYNGPSIYR
+176 SYIYNGPSIYEH
-190 DVKPLFDKLSD
+190 VEPLFD
-201 NNDNNDNNENNSY
+201 NDKNNSY
-214 IYVSSYKYD
+214 IYVSSYRHD
-223 KLIFTPADK
+223 KLIFTPDTK

-249 VDPKSNDSNITEPS
+249 VDPKSNESNITES
-263 DTELSDTEPSDTKP
+263 SNTEPSDTKP
-277 SDKPSDTE
+277 SDTESPDVEQSKPS
-285 PSNQLNSIEVDLTSS
+285 NILEVDLTSS

-349 SDTQNISSTDAFGTF
+349 SDTQNVSSTDAFGTF

-369 EQARLTDEHTDIVV
+369 EQARLTDEHTDIAV

-400 NISTNKSLDDL
+400 NISTNMSLDAL
-411 KNKIDQIDT
+411 QNKIDQIDT
-420 KVASLTESLEKV
+420 KLASLTESLEKV

>member
-10 SYIGEENSFLTFSN
+10 TYIGEENSFLTFSN

-49 INVKPDN
+49 INVSEE
-56 NGNIDSFINT
+56 NIGSFINT

-98 YLIETIKDFDDSF
+98 YLINTLKDFDNEF
-111 SINYAGQVTEQDYNG
+111 SINYVGQVTEQDYNG

-144 ILNPSKGVKKIV
+144 IPNPVNGVKKTV
-156 DYNNSYDYLYG
+156 DYNNNSTYLYG
-167 WSSYDATNN
+167 WSSYDAT
-176 SYNSYIYNGPSIYR
+176 SSSYIYNGPSIYEH
-190 DVKPLFDKLSD
+190 VKPLFD
-201 NNDNNDNNENNSY
+201 NDENNSY
-214 IYVSSYKYD
+214 MYVSSYEHD
-223 KLIFTPADK
+223 KLIFKPDAK

-249 VDPKSNDSNITEPS
+249 VDPKSNESNITESS
-263 DTELSDTEPSDTKP
+263 DTELPDTESPDVEQSKP
-277 SDKPSDTE
+277 SNT
-285 PSNQLNSIEVDLTSS
+285 LEVDLTSS

-369 EQARLTDEHTDIVV
+369 EQARLTDEHTDIAV
-383 NVQALS
+383 NAQALS
-389 NRISDVESKIN
+389 NRISNVESKIN
-400 NISTNKSLDDL
+400 NISTNMSLDAL
-411 KNKIDQIDT
+411 QNKIDQIDT
-420 KVASLTESLEKV
+420 KLASLTESLEKV

>member
-10 SYIGEENSFLTFSN
+10 TYIGEENSFLTFSN

-49 INVKPDN
+49 INVRPDN
-56 NGNIDSFINT
+56 IGSFINT

-98 YLIETIKDFDDSF
+98 YLINTLKDFDNGF
-111 SINYAGQVTEQDYNG
+111 SINYVGQVTEQDYNG

-135 STEDNGGKA
+135 STEDNGGNA
-144 ILNPSKGVKKIV
+144 TLSDATVAKKTV

-167 WSSYDATNN
+167 WSSYDATN
-176 SYNSYIYNGPSIYR
+176 SSYIYNGPSIYE
-190 DVKPLFDKLSD
+190 DVKPLFDDKK
-201 NNDNNDNNENNSY
+201 NH
-214 IYVSSYKYD
+214 IYVSSYEHD
-223 KLIFTPADK
+223 KLIFTPDAK

-249 VDPKSNDSNITEPS
+249 VDPKSNESNITESSNTEPS
-263 DTELSDTEPSDTKP
+263 DTESPDTEPSK
-277 SDKPSDTE
+277 
-285 PSNQLNSIEVDLTSS
+285 QLNSIEVDLTSS

-369 EQARLTDEHTDIVV
+369 EQARLTDEHTDIAV
-383 NVQALS
+383 NMQALS
-389 NRISDVESKIN
+389 NRIFDVESKIN
-400 NISTNKSLDDL
+400 NISTNMSLDAL
-411 KNKIDQIDT
+411 QNKIDQIDT
-420 KVASLTESLEKV
+420 KLASLTESLEKV
-432 NSLISSITWKQN
+432 DSLIASITWTHL

>member
-10 SYIGEENSFLTFSN
+10 TYIGEENSFLTFSN

-49 INVKPDN
+49 INVKPDTI
-56 NGNIDSFINT
+56 GSFINT

-98 YLIETIKDFDDSF
+98 YLIETIKEFDNEF
-111 SINYAGQVTEQDYNG
+111 SINYVGQVTEQDYNG

-135 STEDNGGKA
+135 STEDNGGKVTLSGA
-144 ILNPSKGVKKIV
+144 AGAKKTV

-167 WSSYDATNN
+167 WSSYDATN
-176 SYNSYIYNGPSIYR
+176 SSYIYNGPSIYSN
-190 DVKPLFDKLSD
+190 VKPLFDKLSD
-201 NNDNNDNNENNSY
+201 NNGNNENNSY
-214 IYVSSYKYD
+214 MYVSSYKHD
-223 KLIFTPADK
+223 KLIFKPDAK

-249 VDPKSNDSNITEPS
+249 VDPKSNESNITEPS
-263 DTELSDTEPSDTKP
+263 DTELSDTESSDAEQSK
-277 SDKPSDTE
+277 
-285 PSNQLNSIEVDLTSS
+285 QLNSLEVDLTSS

-308 WFSQKFKKITLQRD
+308 WFSQGFNKITLQRD

-349 SDTQNISSTDAFGTF
+349 SDTQNVSSTDAFGTF

-369 EQARLTDEHTDIVV
+369 EQARLTDEHTDIAV

-389 NRISDVESKIN
+389 NRISNVESKIN
-400 NISTNKSLDDL
+400 NISTNMSLDAL
-411 KNKIDQIDT
+411 QNKIDQIDT
-420 KVASLTESLEKV
+420 KLASLTESLEKV

>member
-10 SYIGEENSFLTFSN
+10 TYIGEENSFLTFSN

-49 INVKPDN
+49 INVTPDN
-56 NGNIDSFINT
+56 ISSFINT

-98 YLIETIKDFDDSF
+98 YLIETIEEFDKDF
-111 SINYAGQVTEQDYNG
+111 SINYVGQVTEQDYNG

-135 STEDNGGKA
+135 STEDNGGKVTA
-144 ILNPSKGVKKIV
+144 NSVNGTKKTV
-156 DYNNSYDYLYG
+156 DYNNSSTYLYG

-176 SYNSYIYNGPSIYR
+176 LYYNGPSIYGN
-190 DVKPLFDKLSD
+190 VNPLFDDK
-201 NNDNNDNNENNSY
+201 ENR
-214 IYVSSYKYD
+214 YVSSYKYD
-223 KLIFTPADK
+223 KLTFIPDTN

-249 VDPKSNDSNITEPS
+249 VDPKSNESNITESLES
-263 DTELSDTEPSDTKP
+263 DTES
-277 SDKPSDTE
+277 
-285 PSNQLNSIEVDLTSS
+285 SNILEVDLTSS

-308 WFSQKFKKITLQRD
+308 WFSQKFKKITLNRD
-322 ETSGFWPS
+322 ESTGFWPS

-349 SDTQNISSTDAFGTF
+349 SDTQNVSSTDAFGTF

-369 EQARLTDEHTDIVV
+369 EQARLTDEHTDIAV

-389 NRISDVESKIN
+389 NRISNLESKIN
-400 NISTNKSLDDL
+400 NTSTNMSLDAL
-411 KNKIDQIDT
+411 KNKIDEIDT
-420 KVASLTESLEKV
+420 KLASLSESLEKV

>member
-10 SYIGEENSFLTFSN
+10 TYIGEENSFLTFSN

-49 INVKPDN
+49 INVIPDTI
-56 NGNIDSFINT
+56 GSFINT

-98 YLIETIKDFDDSF
+98 YLINTLKDFDNEF
-111 SINYAGQVTEQDYNG
+111 SINYVGQVTEQDYNG

-135 STEDNGGKA
+135 STEDNGGNTTLSNA
-144 ILNPSKGVKKIV
+144 TVAKKTV
-156 DYNNSYDYLYG
+156 DYNNNSTYLYG
-167 WSSYDATNN
+167 WSSYDAT
-176 SYNSYIYNGPSIYR
+176 SSSYIYNGPSIYK
-190 DVKPLFDKLSD
+190 DVKPLFD
-201 NNDNNDNNENNSY
+201 NDENNSY
-214 IYVSSYKYD
+214 MYVSSYEHD
-223 KLIFTPADK
+223 KLIFTPDTK

-249 VDPKSNDSNITEPS
+249 VDPKSNESNITESS
-263 DTELSDTEPSDTKP
+263 DTELSDTETPDVEQSKP
-277 SDKPSDTE
+277 SNT
-285 PSNQLNSIEVDLTSS
+285 LEVDLTSS
-300 TCNVPMGI
+300 TCNVPIGI

-349 SDTQNISSTDAFGTF
+349 SDTQNVSSTDAFGTF

-369 EQARLTDEHTDIVV
+369 EQTRLTDEYTGIAV

-389 NRISDVESKIN
+389 NRISNIESKIN
-400 NISTNKSLDDL
+400 NISTNMSLDAIR
-411 KNKIDQIDT
+411 NKINQIDT
-420 KVASLTESLEKV
+420 KLASLTESLEFQD
-432 NSLISSITWKQN
+432 L

>member
-10 SYIGEENSFLTFSN
+10 TYIGEENSFLTFSN

-49 INVKPDN
+49 INVSDDN
-56 NGNIDSFINT
+56 SDGNISSFINT

-98 YLIETIKDFDDSF
+98 YLIETIEEFDKDF
-111 SINYAGQVTEQDYNG
+111 SINYVGQVTEQDYNG

-135 STEDNGGKA
+135 STEDNGGKVTA
-144 ILNPSKGVKKIV
+144 NSANGTKKTV
-156 DYNNSYDYLYG
+156 DYKNSYDYLYG

-176 SYNSYIYNGPSIYR
+176 SYIYNGPSIYK
-190 DVKPLFDKLSD
+190 DVKPLFDDK
-201 NNDNNDNNENNSY
+201 ENR
-214 IYVSSYKYD
+214 YVSSYKYD
-223 KLIFTPADK
+223 KLTFIPDTN

-249 VDPKSNDSNITEPS
+249 VDPKSNESNITESS
-263 DTELSDTEPSDTKP
+263 DTESSDTES
-277 SDKPSDTE
+277 
-285 PSNQLNSIEVDLTSS
+285 SNKESSNILEVDLTSS

-308 WFSQKFKKITLQRD
+308 WFSQEFKKITLQRD

-369 EQARLTDEHTDIVV
+369 EQARLTDEHTDIAV
-383 NVQALS
+383 NVQTLS
-389 NRISDVESKIN
+389 NRISNVESKIN
-400 NISTNKSLDDL
+400 NISTNMSLDAL
-411 KNKIDQIDT
+411 QNKIDRIDT
-420 KVASLTESLEKV
+420 KLTSLAESLEKV

>member
-10 SYIGEENSFLTFSN
+10 TYIGEENSFLTFSN

-49 INVKPDN
+49 INVSEE
-56 NGNIDSFINT
+56 NIGSFINT

-98 YLIETIKDFDDSF
+98 YLINTLKDFDNEF
-111 SINYAGQVTEQDYNG
+111 SINYVGQVTEQDYNG

-144 ILNPSKGVKKIV
+144 IPNPINGVKKTV
-156 DYNNSYDYLYG
+156 DYNNSYTYLYG
-167 WSSYDATNN
+167 WSSYDAT
-176 SYNSYIYNGPSIYR
+176 SSSYIYNGPSIYEH
-190 DVKPLFDKLSD
+190 VKPLFD
-201 NNDNNDNNENNSY
+201 NDENNSY
-214 IYVSSYKYD
+214 MYVSSYEHD
-223 KLIFTPADK
+223 KLIFKPDAK

-249 VDPKSNDSNITEPS
+249 VDTKSNESNITESS
-263 DTELSDTEPSDTKP
+263 DTELPDAESPDAEQSKP
-277 SDKPSDTE
+277 SNT
-285 PSNQLNSIEVDLTSS
+285 LEVDLTSS

-369 EQARLTDEHTDIVV
+369 EQARLADEHTDIAV
-383 NVQALS
+383 NAQALS
-389 NRISDVESKIN
+389 NRISNVESKIN
-400 NISTNKSLDDL
+400 NISTNMSLDAL
-411 KNKIDQIDT
+411 QNKIDQIDT
-420 KVASLTESLEKV
+420 KLASLTESLEKV

>member
-10 SYIGEENSFLTFSN
+10 TYIGEENSFLTFSN

-49 INVKPDN
+49 INVSEE
-56 NGNIDSFINT
+56 NIGSFINT

-98 YLIETIKDFDDSF
+98 YLINTLKDFDNEF
-111 SINYAGQVTEQDYNG
+111 SINYVGQVTEQDYNG

-144 ILNPSKGVKKIV
+144 IPNPINGVKKTV
-156 DYNNSYDYLYG
+156 DYNNSYTYLYG
-167 WSSYDATNN
+167 WSSYDAT
-176 SYNSYIYNGPSIYR
+176 SSSYIYNGPSIYK
-190 DVKPLFDKLSD
+190 DVKPLFD
-201 NNDNNDNNENNSY
+201 NDKNNSY
-214 IYVSSYKYD
+214 MYVSSYEHD
-223 KLIFTPADK
+223 KLIFTPDTK

-249 VDPKSNDSNITEPS
+249 VDPKSNESNITESS
-263 DTELSDTEPSDTKP
+263 DTELSDAESPDVEQSKP
-277 SDKPSDTE
+277 SNT
-285 PSNQLNSIEVDLTSS
+285 LEVDLTSS

-369 EQARLTDEHTDIVV
+369 EQARLADEHTDIAV
-383 NVQALS
+383 NAQALS
-389 NRISDVESKIN
+389 NRISNVESKIN
-400 NISTNKSLDDL
+400 NISTNMSLDAL
-411 KNKIDQIDT
+411 QNKIDQIDT
-420 KVASLTESLEKV
+420 KLASLTESLEKV